1 MKYVS
6 PVCEVEVL
14 ETEDIMN
21 VPSTNVAGV
30 TVFGGVDAVDHNNS
44 GVFDA
49 QVERLDE
56 NGDVVKDDQGNIV
69 YDTITNGG
77 FGLSLDY
84 NLLNG

>member
-44 GVFDA
+44 GAFDVTETVWNEET
-49 QVERLDE
+49 QEYE
-56 NGDVVKDDQGNIV
+56 EVVIEGGQGA
-69 YDTITNGG
+69 G